1 MASNS
6 EIELKLVGEPE
17 HLDAIERSDVLK
29 DAAKPRKVT
38 LSSTYFDAHDLRLHK
53 AGVALRIRE
62 VEGGRRLQT
71 VKTRGDGLFS
81 RGEWESA
88 VAHREPDLNS
98 LKGTPAAD
106 LFPADEPLDA
116 LFTVA
121 VERSL
126 IEVTRGRS
134 RIEVAI
140 DRGRIFKSADPA
152 SAIVVSEV
160 ELELKAGAP
169 GDLFKLGAEL
179 MEAAPLRLGVAS
191 KSARG
196 HALLEGSVNDV
207 AHAAP
212 VTYGENPSAAD
223 AFRAIANACLTQ
235 LRLNEDVM
243 LARRDPDALHQTRVA
258 IRRLRSAFS
267 LFGPVIKHVRT
278 EELKAEL
285 KRLSEPLGAARDLDV
300 FLSETLVEE
309 RERRPEETG
318 LLNLEKQLQNRKLK
332 AYDKA
337 VAALRSDD
345 WRRLLVELAGWVNAG
360 AWLRPSDPELAKKVA
375 TPARDFAAKM
385 LEKRYRQVRGKS
397 RKIAKIGAEKRH
409 DARIAA
415 KKLRYGSEFFADLFA
430 GKPKREERRVAFVK
444 AVKKLQGKLGSLNDV
459 ATGHEM
465 MADAAQSGRS
475 RSAAFAA
482 GVTAADGDARTEPLL
497 KEAKATRKAL
507 MEAKPF
513 WR

>member
-1 MASNS
+1 MSASE
-6 EIELKLVGEPE
+6 EIELKLVGASAD
-17 HLDAIERSDVLK
+17 LDAVEKSHALRETGR
-29 DAAKPRKVT
+29 PRKT
-38 LSSTYFDAHDLRLHK
+38 ALSSTYFDAHDLRLQK

-62 VEGGRRLQT
+62 IEGGRRVQT
-71 VKTRGDGLFS
+71 VKTRGDGLFA

-106 LFPADEPLDA
+106 LFPSEEALDA

-121 VERSL
+121 VERSTWQ
-126 IEVTRGRS
+126 VARGRS

-140 DRGRIFKSADPA
+140 DRGRIFKSEDPA
-152 SAIVVSEV
+152 SAVPVSEI
-160 ELELKAGAP
+160 ELELKAGVP
-169 GDLFKLGAEL
+169 EDLFALAADFMEL
-179 MEAAPLRLGVAS
+179 APLRLGVAT

-196 HALLEGSVNDV
+196 HALLEGRTNDV
-207 AHAAP
+207 ARAEPVIFGEAP
-212 VTYGENPSAAD
+212 TAGE
-223 AFRAIANACLTQ
+223 AFSAIANACLIQ
-235 LRLNEDVM
+235 LRMNEDVM
-243 LARRDPDALHQTRVA
+243 LSRRDPDALHQTRVA

-267 LFGPVIKHVRT
+267 LFGPVIRHPRT
-278 EELKAEL
+278 EELKAAL

-300 FLSETLVEE
+300 FLAETLVEE
-309 RERRPEETG
+309 RERRPDETG
-318 LLNLEKQLQNRKLK
+318 LLNLEKQLQSRKSK
-332 AYDKA
+332 AYDTA
-337 VAALRSDD
+337 VAALRSDE

-360 AWLRPSDPELAKKVA
+360 AWLKPNDPDRAKRVA
-375 TPARDFAAKM
+375 TPARDFAAKV

-397 RKIAKIGAEKRH
+397 RKIAKIGVEERH

-415 KKLRYGSEFFADLFA
+415 KKLRYGAEFFADLFS
-430 GKPKREERRVAFVK
+430 GKPKREERRLAFVK
-444 AVKKLQGKLGSLNDV
+444 AVKRLQGKLGSLNDV
-459 ATGHEM
+459 ATGHEL